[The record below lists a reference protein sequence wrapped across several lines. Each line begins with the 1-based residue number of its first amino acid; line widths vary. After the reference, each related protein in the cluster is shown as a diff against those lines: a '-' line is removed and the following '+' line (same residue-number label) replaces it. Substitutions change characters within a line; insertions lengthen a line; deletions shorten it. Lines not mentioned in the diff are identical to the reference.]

1 MFPLAALLPFL
12 VISVI
17 PVSKANVSSYELFP
31 TAIAADAFPMLVAKS
46 ALDTDMLFDFVLI

>member
-31 TAIAADAFPMLVAKS
+31 TAIAADAFPMLVATIMFYKF
-46 ALDTDMLFDFVLI
+46 ATLVGY